1 MTNAFARRSLTLL
14 AVPFALAAGDAAAAE
29 LSLKRVLLS
38 SGGVGYFEYEAK
50 VTGDEVL
57 NLPVRLDQVDDVM
70 KSLVVYDS
78 KGGIGAV
85 SLPGRQPLAEVFR
98 DLPFDEYALSSP
110 ADLLNALRGAE
121 VTVTGA
127 RTLSGRIL
135 SVTTEQVQLPNNGG
149 LVSRTRVSLMT
160 PLGVSQFLLED
171 TDSLTFT
178 DPALQAAVEKA
189 LVAMSEHGAK
199 DERVLQVTTLGQGER
214 TVTVG
219 YVVETPLWKTS
230 YRLTLD
236 SDPAAKLAELQGWAV
251 LENMSGEDW
260 NEIALTLVSG
270 NPVTFRQALYQ
281 SYYVDRP
288 EVPVEVM
295 GRVLPPVDEE
305 QARSQ
310 ADGRAKKD
318 GEYDDKSYYAE
329 GTVTAEAAPAP
340 STGYYG
346 GGDGAMQ
353 DQVAQEAANIT
364 AAASSE
370 ATTQVIFTFPEPV
383 TVPAGNSLLVPFI
396 ARDVPAE
403 RLSFWQPNVH
413 PTNPLAAV
421 EIENDGE
428 NGLPPGVITL
438 YEREAGGGV
447 SFVGDARLGVLPA
460 GETRLVSFAVDQKVT
475 VTENTQSDRVVT
487 QVTITKGV
495 MTVTSRETY
504 RTDYEITGAAK
515 EDRVVLLQQPRMYG
529 WTLIDPPEDQIEVT
543 PDYYRARVAVE
554 AGGKAKFSFVFEQPV
569 AENVYLSGLDDG
581 SLAYYL
587 ESDFISAEAKA
598 QLTILVDL
606 RATLADKRREL
617 ADLEAQISQIIA
629 DQNRI
634 RENLKS
640 VPAESDLQRRY
651 LETLN
656 QQEDQLIA
664 LRDQSTKLRAEV
676 KQAESAVS
684 VFVGQLTL

>member
-1 MTNAFARRSLTLL
+1 MSVAFARRSVALL
-14 AVPFALAAGDAAAAE
+14 AFPLALAAGEAAAAE
-29 LSLKRVLLS
+29 LTLKRVLLS
-38 SGGVGYFEYEAK
+38 SGGVGYFEYEAT

-57 NLPVRLDQVDDVM
+57 SLPVRLDQVDDVM

-78 KGGIGAV
+78 HGGIGEV

-98 DLPFDEYALSSP
+98 DLPFDQYALSSP

-135 SVTTEQVQLPNNGG
+135 SVTQEQVQLPNNGG

-160 PLGVSQFLLED
+160 ALGVSQFLLED

-189 LVAMSEHGAK
+189 LTAMSQHGAK

-214 TVTVG
+214 HVVVG

-230 YRLTLD
+230 YRLTLE

-260 NEIALTLVSG
+260 NEIELTLVSG

-305 QARSQ
+305 QSVASV
-310 ADGRAKKD
+310 DGRARQDDED
-318 GEYDDKSYYAE
+318 GYSERKM
-329 GTVTAEAAPAP
+329 AEAAPAP
-340 STGYYG
+340 ASPAPEAYYVGDTAG
-346 GGDGAMQ
+346 G
-353 DQVAQEAANIT
+353 QVAQDSATIN

-370 ATTQVIFTFPEPV
+370 ATTQVIFTFPMPV
-383 TVPAGNSLLVPFI
+383 SVEAGHSLLVPFI
-396 ARDVPAE
+396 SRDVPAE
-403 RLSFWQPNVH
+403 RLAYWQPNVH
-413 PTNPLAAV
+413 PVHPLAAV

-428 NGLPPGVITL
+428 SGLPPGVITL
-438 YEREAGGGV
+438 YEREANGAV
-447 SFVGDARLGVLPA
+447 SFVGDARLSALPS
-460 GETRLVSFAVDQKVT
+460 GETRLVSFAVDQKVSVREEGT
-475 VTENTQSDRVVT
+475 SDRVVT
-487 QVTITKGV
+487 QVAITKGV
-495 MTVTSRETY
+495 MTLTSRETY
-504 RTDYEITGAAK
+504 RVDYEITGAAK
-515 EDRVVLLQQPRMYG
+515 EPRVVLLQHPRWYG
-529 WTLIDPPEDQIEVT
+529 WTLVEPEEEQIEIT
-543 PDYYRARVAVE
+543 PDSYRARVAVE
-554 AGGKAKFSFVFEQPV
+554 AGGTATFSFVFEQPV
-569 AENVYLSGLDDG
+569 AEQVYLSGLDDS
-581 SLAYYL
+581 SLDYYL
-587 ESDFISAEAKA
+587 QATFLSPEAKA
-598 QLTILVDL
+598 QLSILIDL
-606 RATLADKRREL
+606 RDTLADKRREL
-617 ADLEAQISQIIA
+617 ADLEAQISQILA
-629 DQNRI
+629 DQTRI

-651 LETLN
+651 LGTLN
-656 QQEDQLIA
+656 QQEDELIR
-664 LRDQSTKLRAEV
+664 LRRDSASKRAEV
-676 KQAESAVS
+676 RTAEEAVS

>member
-1 MTNAFARRSLTLL
+1 MTIALARLSLTLL
-14 AVPFALAAGDAAAAE
+14 AVPLALAAGEAAAAE
-29 LSLKRVLLS
+29 LTLKRVLLS
-38 SGGVGYFEYEAK
+38 SGGVGYFEYEAT
-50 VTGDEVL
+50 VSGDEVL

-98 DLPFDEYALSSP
+98 DLPFDEDALSSA

-135 SVTTEQVQLPNNGG
+135 SVTQEQVQLPNDGG
-149 LVSRTRVSLMT
+149 LVTRTRVSLMT

-189 LVAMSEHGAK
+189 LMAMSEHGAK

-214 TVTVG
+214 QVVVG

-230 YRLTLD
+230 YRLTLE
-236 SDPAAKLAELQGWAV
+236 SDPATKLAELQGWAV

-260 NEIALTLVSG
+260 KEIELTLVSG

-305 QARSQ
+305 QAM
-310 ADGRAKKD
+310 ADGATGRAKEDDQD
-318 GEYDDKSYYAE
+318 GYAE
-329 GTVTAEAAPAP
+329 RSLAEAAPASP
-340 STGYYG
+340 APEGGYYG
-346 GGDGAMQ
+346 GEAAGN
-353 DQVAQEAANIT
+353 VAQDSATVT
-364 AAASSE
+364 AAGSSE
-370 ATTQVIFTFPEPV
+370 ATTQVIFTFPTPV
-383 TVPAGNSLLVPFI
+383 TVTAGNSLLVPFI

-403 RLSFWQPNVH
+403 RLAFWQPSVH

-428 NGLPPGVITL
+428 SGLPPGVITL
-438 YEREAGGGV
+438 YEREPGGGV
-447 SFVGDARLGVLPA
+447 SFVGDARLSVLPA
-460 GETRLVSFAVDQKVT
+460 GESRLISFAVDQKVSVREET
-475 VTENTQSDRVVT
+475 KSDRVVT
-487 QVTITKGV
+487 QVSITKGV
-495 MTVTSRETY
+495 MTLTSRETY
-504 RTDYEITGAAK
+504 RVDYEITGAAK
-515 EDRVVLLQQPRMYG
+515 EARVVLLQHPRMYG
-529 WTLIDPPEDQIEVT
+529 WTLVDPAEEQIEVT
-543 PDYYRARVAVE
+543 PDSYRARVAVE
-554 AGGKAKFSFVFEQPV
+554 AGGEAAFSFVFEQPI
-569 AENVYLSGLDDG
+569 AEQVFLSGLDDS
-581 SLAYYL
+581 SLYYYL
-587 ESDFISAEAKA
+587 ESDFLSAEPKE
-598 QLTILVDL
+598 QLAILVDL

-617 ADLEAQISQIIA
+617 ADLEAEISQIIA

-656 QQEDQLIA
+656 QQEDELVR
-664 LRDQSTKLRAEV
+664 LRQESVAKRAEV
-676 KQAESAVS
+676 KEAEEAVS

>member
-1 MTNAFARRSLTLL
+1 MTIALARRSLTLL

-29 LSLKRVLLS
+29 LTLKRVLLS
-38 SGGVGYFEYEAK
+38 SGGVGYFEYEAT

-110 ADLLNALRGAE
+110 ADLLSALRGAE

-135 SVTTEQVQLPNNGG
+135 SVTQEPVQLPNGDG
-149 LVSRTRVSLMT
+149 LVTRTRVSLMT

-214 TVTVG
+214 QVVVG

-230 YRLTLD
+230 YRLTLE

-270 NPVTFRQALYQ
+270 NPVTFRQALYR

-305 QARSQ
+305 RAQSEVA
-310 ADGRAKKD
+310 GRAKKD
-318 GEYDDKSYYAE
+318 GDQDGYDDRSL
-329 GTVTAEAAPAP
+329 AEAAPSTAAP
-340 STGYYG
+340 APEAYYG
-346 GGDGAMQ
+346 GGEGYA
-353 DQVAQEAANIT
+353 DQVAQQSASVT

-403 RLSFWQPNVH
+403 RLAFWQPNVH

-421 EIENDGE
+421 EIENDSE
-428 NGLPPGVITL
+428 SGLPPGVITL

-447 SFVGDARLGVLPA
+447 SFVGDARLAVLPA
-460 GETRLVSFAVDQKVT
+460 GESRLVSFAVDQKVSVREET
-475 VTENTQSDRVVT
+475 KSDRVVT
-487 QVTITKGV
+487 QVAITKGV
-495 MTVTSRETY
+495 MTLTSKETY
-504 RTDYEITGAAK
+504 RVDYEITGAAK
-515 EDRVVLLQQPRMYG
+515 EERVVLLQHPRMYG
-529 WTLIDPPEDQIEVT
+529 WTLVEPAEDRIEVT
-543 PDYYRARVAVE
+543 PDTYRARIAVE
-554 AGGKAKFSFVFEQPV
+554 AGGKATFSFVFEQPV
-569 AENVYLSGLDDG
+569 AEQVYLSGLDDS
-581 SLAYYL
+581 SLTYYL
-587 ESDFISAEAKA
+587 ESDFLSAEAKA
-598 QLTILVDL
+598 QLAILVEL
-606 RATLADKRREL
+606 RATLADKRRAL
-617 ADLEAQISQIIA
+617 ADLEAEIAQIIA
-629 DQNRI
+629 DQTRI

-656 QQEDQLIA
+656 QQEDELIR
-664 LRDQSTKLRAEV
+664 LRDESAKLRAEV
-676 KQAESAVS
+676 KKAESEVS

>member
-1 MTNAFARRSLTLL
+1 MTIALARRSLTLL

-29 LSLKRVLLS
+29 LTLKRVLLS
-38 SGGVGYFEYEAK
+38 SGGVGYFEYEAT

-78 KGGIGAV
+78 KGGIGEV
-85 SLPGRQPLAEVFR
+85 SLPGRQPLEEVFR
-98 DLPFDEYALSSP
+98 DLPFDQYALSSP

-135 SVTTEQVQLPNNGG
+135 SVTQEQVQLPNGDG
-149 LVSRTRVSLMT
+149 LVTRTRVSLMT

-171 TDSLTFT
+171 TESLTFT
-178 DPALQAAVEKA
+178 DPSLQAAVEKA

-214 TVTVG
+214 HVVVG
-219 YVVETPLWKTS
+219 FVVETPLWKTS
-230 YRLTLD
+230 YRLTLE

-260 NEIALTLVSG
+260 KEIELTLVSG

-305 QARSQ
+305 QATSEV
-310 ADGRAKKD
+310 AGRAKKD
-318 GEYDDKSYYAE
+318 GDDYDERSM
-329 GTVTAEAAPAP
+329 AEAAPASP
-340 STGYYG
+340 APQGGYYG
-346 GGDGAMQ
+346 GGESYT
-353 DQVAQEAANIT
+353 DQVAQESANVT

-370 ATTQVIFTFPEPV
+370 ATTQVIFTFPTPV
-383 TVPAGNSLLVPFI
+383 SVDAGHSLLVPFI

-403 RLSFWQPNVH
+403 RLAFWQPNVH
-413 PTNPLAAV
+413 PVHPLAAV
-421 EIENDGE
+421 ELENDGE
-428 NGLPPGVITL
+428 SGLPPGVITL
-438 YEREAGGGV
+438 YEREANGSV
-447 SFVGDARLGVLPA
+447 SFVGDARLSVLPA
-460 GETRLVSFAVDQKVT
+460 GESRLISFAVDQKVSVREET
-475 VTENTQSDRVVT
+475 KSDRIVT
-487 QVTITKGV
+487 QVSITKGV
-495 MTVTSRETY
+495 MTLTSKETY
-504 RTDYEITGAAK
+504 RVDYEITGAAK
-515 EDRVVLLQQPRMYG
+515 EARVVLLQHPRMYG
-529 WTLIDPPEDQIEVT
+529 WTLVDPAEEQIEVT
-543 PDYYRARVAVE
+543 PDSYRARIAVE
-554 AGGKAKFSFVFEQPV
+554 AGGKATFAFVFEQPV
-569 AENVYLSGLDDG
+569 AEQVYLSGLDDS

-587 ESDFISAEAKA
+587 ESDFLSAEAKA
-598 QLTILVDL
+598 QLAVLVDL

-617 ADLEAQISQIIA
+617 ADLEAEISQIIA

-656 QQEDQLIA
+656 QQEDRLIA
-664 LRDQSTKLRAEV
+664 LRDQSAKLRAEV
-676 KQAESAVS
+676 KQAENAVS

>member
-1 MTNAFARRSLTLL
+1 MTIALARRSLTLL

-29 LSLKRVLLS
+29 LTLKRVLLS
-38 SGGVGYFEYEAK
+38 SGGVGYFEYEAT
-50 VTGDEVL
+50 VSGDEVL

-135 SVTTEQVQLPNNGG
+135 SVTQEQVQLPNGEG
-149 LVSRTRVSLMT
+149 LVTRTRVSLMT

-189 LVAMSEHGAK
+189 LMAMSEHGAK

-214 TVTVG
+214 HVVVG
-219 YVVETPLWKTS
+219 YVVETPLWKSS

-260 NEIALTLVSG
+260 KEFELTLVSG

-305 QARSQ
+305 QAQ
-310 ADGRAKKD
+310 ANGRAKKD
-318 GEYDDKSYYAE
+318 GDQGGYDDRSL
-329 GTVTAEAAPAP
+329 AEAAPASP
-340 STGYYG
+340 APEAYYG
-346 GGDGAMQ
+346 GEGMA
-353 DQVAQEAANIT
+353 DQVAQESANVT

-370 ATTQVIFTFPEPV
+370 ATTQVIFTFPGPV
-383 TVPAGNSLLVPFI
+383 TVDAGNSLLLPFI

-403 RLSFWQPNVH
+403 RLAFWQPNVH

-428 NGLPPGVITL
+428 SGLPPGVITL

-447 SFVGDARLGVLPA
+447 SFVGDARLGVLPS
-460 GETRLVSFAVDQKVT
+460 GESRLISFAVDQKVSVREET
-475 VTENTQSDRVVT
+475 RSDRIVT

-495 MTVTSRETY
+495 MTLTSKETY
-504 RTDYEITGAAK
+504 RVDYEITGAAK
-515 EDRVVLLQQPRMYG
+515 EDRVVLLQHPRMYG
-529 WTLIDPPEDQIEVT
+529 WTLVEPAEDQIEVT
-543 PDYYRARVAVE
+543 PDSYRARIAVA
-554 AGGKAKFSFVFEQPV
+554 AGGKATFAFVFEQPV
-569 AENVYLSGLDDG
+569 AEQVYLSGLDDS
-581 SLAYYL
+581 SLVYYL
-587 ESDFISAEAKA
+587 ESDFLSAEAKE
-598 QLTILVDL
+598 QLSILVDL

-617 ADLEAQISQIIA
+617 ADLEAEIAQIIA
-629 DQNRI
+629 DQTRI

-656 QQEDQLIA
+656 QQEDELIR
-664 LRDQSTKLRAEV
+664 LRDESAKLRAEV
-676 KQAESAVS
+676 KAAEGAVS